1 MITRGFRRLPPAI
14 AACLVM
20 ALIATSIPAVAH
32 AEGGGEGRDSHDRA
46 DRSKDT
52 GTEKKNP
59 KQPDD
64 LFGLKRF

>member
-1 MITRGFRRLPPAI
+1 MITRGFRRLLLAI

-20 ALIATSIPAVAH
+20 AVITTSIPAASY
-32 AEGGGEGRDSHDRA
+32 ANGGEGRDSHDRA

-52 GTEKKNP
+52 GTEKK

-64 LFGLKRF
+64 LLGLKRF

>member
-1 MITRGFRRLPPAI
+1 
-14 AACLVM
+14 M